1 MFALITVKTF
11 LYQMFTNKV
20 FLGPASGWFV
30 AQLVKIIL
38 DTKKNGI
45 FNPDRL
51 TGSGGM
57 PSSHS
62 ATVMGLLT
70 VVTGIYGPSTFEFV
84 MAFFFAVVVIYDAA
98 GVRLETQRQG
108 KALNKLSEERAEEG
122 KEPLFIKQFREKLG
136 HTIPEIIVGMLIG
149 LICGLIILKCLPF

>member
-1 MFALITVKTF
+1 MNFWGQV
-11 LYQMFTNKV
+11 FTNKV
-20 FLGPASGWFV
+20 FLAPGAGWFF
-30 AQLVKIIL
+30 AQLTKIIL
-38 DTKKNGI
+38 DTVKNG

-62 ATVMGLLT
+62 ATVMGLLV
-70 VVTGIYGPSTFEFV
+70 VVTILFGPSSFEFA

-108 KALNKLSEERAEEG
+108 KALNKLEEEREEEG
-122 KEPLFIKQFREKLG
+122 KEPLYIKEFREKLG
-136 HTIPEIIVGMLIG
+136 HTIPEILVGMVIG
-149 LICGLIILKCLPF
+149 IVCGLVVGYCLPF

>member
-1 MFALITVKTF
+1 MGYMIKHF
-11 LYQMFTNKV
+11 LYEMFTNKI
-20 FLGPASGWFV
+20 FLGPAAGWFIAQV
-30 AQLVKIIL
+30 AKICI
-38 DTKKNGI
+38 DTVKNG

-70 VVTGIYGPSTFEFV
+70 VTTVIYGPSSFEFV

-108 KALNKLSEERAEEG
+108 KALNVLNEER
-122 KEPLFIKQFREKLG
+122 KEAGMNPFYSKDFREKLG
-136 HTIPEIIVGMLIG
+136 HTIPEILVGMLIG
-149 LICGLIILKCLPF
+149 IISGVIVIKCLPF

>member
-1 MFALITVKTF
+1 MNFMVEL
-11 LYQMFTNKV
+11 FTNKI
-20 FLGPASGWFV
+20 FLGPGAGWFI
-30 AQLVKIIL
+30 AQVTKIII
-38 DTKKNGI
+38 DTAKNG
-45 FNPDRL
+45 FNPDRI

-70 VVTGIYGPSTFEFV
+70 IVTIIYGPASFEFA

-108 KALNKLSEERAEEG
+108 KALNKLCEERAEEG
-122 KEPLFIKQFREKLG
+122 KEPLFVKEFREKLG
-136 HTIPEIIVGMLIG
+136 HTIPEILVGMIIG
-149 LICGLIILKCLPF
+149 IASGLVVGFVLPF